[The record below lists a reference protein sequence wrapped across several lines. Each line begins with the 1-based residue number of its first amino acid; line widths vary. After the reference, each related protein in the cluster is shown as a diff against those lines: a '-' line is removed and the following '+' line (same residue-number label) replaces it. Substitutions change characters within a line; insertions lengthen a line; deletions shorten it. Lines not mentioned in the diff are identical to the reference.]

1 MLLLIDGKEA
11 SFSIIKPKKSLTLD
25 MAKKSLYTRALGIA
39 VAKSAQSVNT
49 GIYHVISGVTDN
61 WVVVPK
67 GSFHAVRA
75 FSTKKDAVV
84 FAKQTAARKKG
95 AVIVHERTG
104 QISNRFTFEKN

>member
-1 MLLLIDGKEA
+1 
-11 SFSIIKPKKSLTLD
+11 

-39 VAKSAQSVNT
+39 VAKNAQSVNT
-49 GIYHVISGVTDN
+49 GTYHVISGVMDN

-67 GSFHAVRA
+67 GSLHAVRA

-104 QISNRFTFEKN
+104 QISNRFTFAKN

>member
-1 MLLLIDGKEA
+1 LVFKGYSRVRPSQYK
-11 SFSIIKPKKSLTLD
+11 FIKNFITLS
-25 MAKKSLYTRALGIA
+25 MAKKSIYTRALGIA
-39 VAKSAQSVNT
+39 VARSAQSASAGT
-49 GIYHVISGVTDN
+49 YHVISGVTDN

-67 GSFHAVRA
+67 GSWHAVRA